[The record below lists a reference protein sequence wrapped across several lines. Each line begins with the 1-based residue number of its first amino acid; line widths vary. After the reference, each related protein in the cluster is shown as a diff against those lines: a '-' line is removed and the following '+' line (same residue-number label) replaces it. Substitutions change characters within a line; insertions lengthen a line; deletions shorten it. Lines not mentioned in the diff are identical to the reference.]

1 MLTTYYFLLIHFSCR
16 GSRSVGAQGC
26 LYKALKYGT
35 TPYHFITPS
44 SALGFSPRRVCVW
57 LARRQP
63 RRARLITERRPP
75 ISDINRRTAGSQ
87 CSPRCDHKLLYSLNS
102 CQELAPTRKFAH
114 RGCFDVAALAS
125 RHDFRSPC
133 GIGLADV
140 LTLAI
145 ALPESTTPLLRACPR
160 DGDAS
165 RVNRVYPPLNRSV
178 SGVLCSVAGIPA
190 ADTRRRVSP
199 ISGALI

>member
-1 MLTTYYFLLIHFSCR
+1 MTTYYFLLIHFSCR

-140 LTLAI
+140 LTLATRGL
-145 ALPESTTPLLRACPR
+145 APSRRARATVPPQPSS
-160 DGDAS
+160 S
-165 RVNRVYPPLNRSV
+165 R
-178 SGVLCSVAGIPA
+178 
-190 ADTRRRVSP
+190 
-199 ISGALI
+199 ISQQLWSCGHSLGL